1 MSLQKQTKSKSDF
14 YLVPFAR
21 QAAAVLAFAAATAR
35 AEIKITPPP
44 QSDTGKQ
51 ADTKTR
57 DVPSA
62 SSGLPAIWHFQATY
76 GLSVADVECPAWD
89 TQSDPATA
97 VQKSTSGIFT
107 DSRFG
112 HSYEQP
118 LNDRQ
123 SIRAGLS
130 LFNAQASQ
138 PSKWMIPVTGAQ
150 KTSQWRTWGVG
161 TDLFLVRRI
170 SANLDLD
177 AGLQADYFFSG
188 VTTLAVGEKASQ
200 ALQNASRLDQ
210 KGGWRLAF
218 TGGIGGLHFGPL
230 GIIMRLSGQ
239 VIQAQFKGHASPLRV
254 QGMQVQLGA
263 GLALGRGEP

>member
-1 MSLQKQTKSKSDF
+1 LSLQKQTKSKTDSC
-14 YLVPFAR
+14 LAPFAR
-21 QAAAVLAFAAATAR
+21 CAAGVLAFAAATAR
-35 AEIKITPPP
+35 AEIKITLPP
-44 QSDTGKQ
+44 QSDPGKQ
-51 ADTKTR
+51 TDFKSR
-57 DVPSA
+57 DMTSTA
-62 SSGLPAIWHFQATY
+62 SSLPSIWHFQATY

-112 HSYEQP
+112 HSSEQP

-130 LFNAQASQ
+130 LISAQTSL
-138 PSKWMIPVTGAQ
+138 PSKWMIPFTGAQ

-161 TDLFLVRRI
+161 TDLFLVRRA

-188 VTTLAVGEKASQ
+188 VTTLAYGEKASQ
-200 ALQNASRLDQ
+200 ALQNASRLEQ
-210 KGGWRLAF
+210 KAGWRLAF